1 MTEWPLVGRD
11 TELKRIGSAVGR
23 GRGVLLD
30 GGAGVGKSRLL
41 RAALRRAAEDG
52 AEVRWL
58 SGAGRGEEETSALL
72 ADWAD
77 GYVGESLGIP
87 AHFLDTA
94 YPGGRLVLGL
104 DDAHLL
110 AAAPAA
116 RLRGLVTDGRVTL
129 VAATEA
135 GAHAPDGISRLW
147 VERSVERLEIGAF
160 DRSAMA
166 EAVHARL
173 GGHVV
178 AAALE
183 SLWRFTLGNPLLV
196 TEVVDSAVA
205 AGGLRR
211 EDGVWHW
218 AGPDLPPSRRL
229 TDLVNLR
236 LGPLAPDEREL
247 VEMIALAEPLD
258 AGLPVVAGLARA
270 AESLNRRGIVVAER
284 GGPRLRL
291 RLAFPLYAPVLS
303 AALPELTGVRLRRR
317 IADALDGAGAQSD
330 DDRLRMVVL
339 RIDAGQLPD
348 AEHLQSAARI
358 ALRRQEF
365 VRAERLCLLALRAPG
380 GDTTVLAHL
389 RGHALAGQRRH
400 VEAEAVFDAVCAP
413 GTPAAAAQSAEFV
426 PAVRA
431 RAINMAWGLGRVEDA
446 AAVLDAAVA
455 VTPAA
460 DQGPLQETR
469 TVMSLLA
476 DRLAE
481 AAAMGEAAQAA
492 QAARTA
498 RAAPAGRPGGAGAPA
513 VLPPAAFARNEL
525 GDAAGAL
532 ALLGHRGPGPEPR
545 DDQDGLT
552 RQLVTAWAAMRGG
565 AMAEAAAVLD
575 GLPDHDAVDD
585 RSHALRI
592 ATVRARLYRAS
603 GRLPEAVVLLRQ
615 AGALENTWDWLTT
628 KAWCLAQLAGA
639 LAESGEHAEALRTLV
654 EVRSEEAGTVP
665 YPVASDGVALE
676 RALVIAHVGDFAGAT
691 QRAME
696 IAGRAATA
704 GRRFQ
709 ALAALHLA
717 ARLGEARAVTERVSA
732 LARETDSELA
742 GLQAGQVR
750 ALAADD
756 GNDLLELASR
766 ADAMGLVPLAAE
778 LCAQA
783 ARAHATAGRHRRSRA
798 ARARSVELLEGT
810 GGTLPPWAALYGPGP
825 APLTSLTSRERE
837 VAALAA
843 SLLSNQEIADRLVV
857 SVRTVENHL
866 HRVYG
871 KLGVTARADLAH
883 RLDPG
888 PAPQRGQA

>member
-1 MTEWPLVGRD
+1 MTEWSLVGRD
-11 TELKRIGSAVGR
+11 TELRRIGSAVGR

-30 GGAGVGKSRLL
+30 GGPGVGKSRLL

-87 AHFLDTA
+87 AHFLDAA
-94 YPGGRLVLGL
+94 YPGGRFVLGL

-135 GAHAPDGISRLW
+135 GAHAADGISRLW

-166 EAVHARL
+166 EAVHHRL

-178 AAALE
+178 AATLE
-183 SLWRFTLGNPLLV
+183 GLWRLTLGNPLLV

-205 AGGLRR
+205 AGRLRR
-211 EDGVWHW
+211 EDGVWHCT
-218 AGPDLPPSRRL
+218 GPDLPPSRRL
-229 TDLVNLR
+229 TDLVKLR

-270 AESLNRRGIVVAER
+270 AESLNRRGVVVAER
-284 GGPRLRL
+284 GGSRLRL
-291 RLAFPLYAPVLS
+291 RLAFPLYAPVVA
-303 AALPELTGVRLRRR
+303 AALPELTGLRLRRR
-317 IADALDGAGAQSD
+317 LADALDGAGPQSD

-348 AEHLQSAARI
+348 PAHLQSAARI

-380 GDTTVLAHL
+380 GDTTALAQL

-400 VEAEAVFDAVCAP
+400 AEAEAVFDAVCAP

-431 RAINMAWGLGRVEDA
+431 RAVNMAWGLGRVEDA
-446 AAVLDAAVA
+446 AAVLDAAVT
-455 VTPAA
+455 VTPEA

-469 TVMSLLA
+469 TVIGLLG

-481 AAAMGEAAQAA
+481 AAARGEAV
-492 QAARTA
+492 RDL
-498 RAAPAGRPGGAGAPA
+498 PAGHPRRAGAPA
-513 VLPPAAFARNEL
+513 VLPPAAFARAEL

-532 ALLGHRGPGPEPR
+532 ALLGHRGPGPGPR
-545 DDQDGLT
+545 DDEDGLT
-552 RQLVTAWAAMRGG
+552 RHLVTAWAAMRGG

-592 ATVRARLYRAS
+592 ATVRARLHRAS

-628 KAWCLAQLAGA
+628 KAWCLAELAGA

-691 QRAME
+691 QQALDL
-696 IAGRAATA
+696 AGRATA
-704 GRRFQ
+704 ANRRFQ

-717 ARLGEARAVTERVSA
+717 ARLGEARAVVERVTA
-732 LARETDSELA
+732 LARDTDSELA
-742 GLQAGQVR
+742 ALQAAQVR

-756 GNDLLELASR
+756 GDALLELASR
-766 ADAMGLVPLAAE
+766 AGATGLVPLAAE

-798 ARARSVELLEGT
+798 ARARSVELLEDT

-888 PAPQRGQA
+888 PAPHRG

>member
-11 TELKRIGSAVGR
+11 TELRRIGSAVGR
-23 GRGVLLD
+23 GRGVLLN
-30 GGAGVGKSRLL
+30 GGPGVGKSRLL

-87 AHFLDTA
+87 AHFLDAA
-94 YPGGRLVLGL
+94 YPGGRFVLGL

-110 AAAPAA
+110 APAPAA
-116 RLRGLVTDGRVTL
+116 RLRGLVADGRVTL
-129 VAATEA
+129 VAAAEA
-135 GAHAPDGISRLW
+135 GAHASDGISRLW
-147 VERSVERLEIGAF
+147 VERSVERLEVGAF
-160 DRSAMA
+160 DRSALA
-166 EAVHARL
+166 DAVHTRL

-178 AAALE
+178 ASALE
-183 SLWRFTLGNPLLV
+183 SLWGLTLGNALLL
-196 TEVVDSAVA
+196 TEVVDSGVA
-205 AGGLRR
+205 AGSLRR

-218 AGPDLPPSRRL
+218 TGADVPQSSRL
-229 TDLVNLR
+229 TDLVRLR
-236 LGPLAPDEREL
+236 IGRLAPDEREL
-247 VEMIALAEPLD
+247 VEMIALAEPLE

-270 AESLNRRGIVVAER
+270 AESLNRRGVVVAER
-284 GGPRLRL
+284 SGPRLLL
-291 RLAFPLYAPVLS
+291 RLAYPLYAPVLA
-303 AALPELTGVRLRRR
+303 AALPELTALRLRRR
-317 IADALDGAGAQSD
+317 LADALDIAGPRSD
-330 DDRLRMVVL
+330 DDLLRMVVL

-348 AEHLQSAARI
+348 AERLQSAARI
-358 ALRRQEF
+358 ALRRLDF

-380 GDTTVLAHL
+380 GDTTAWAHL

-400 VEAEAVFDAVCAP
+400 AEAEAVFEAACASGAP
-413 GTPAAAAQSAEFV
+413 GAAVPPAAFV

-431 RAINMAWGLGRVEDA
+431 RAVNMAWGLGRVEDA

-455 VTPAA
+455 VTPQA

-469 TVMSLLA
+469 AVMSLLA
-476 DRLAE
+476 DRLPE
-481 AAAMGEAAQAA
+481 AAAMGETVRAGHPGTA
-492 QAARTA
+492 AAR
-498 RAAPAGRPGGAGAPA
+498 A
-513 VLPPAAFARNEL
+513 VLPPAAFARTEL

-532 ALLGHRGPGPEPR
+532 ALLGHDRPLPDPR
-545 DDQDGLT
+545 DDQDGPT
-552 RQLVTAWAAMRGG
+552 RHLVTAWAAISDG
-565 AMAEAAAVLD
+565 ATAQAAAVLD
-575 GLPDHDAVDD
+575 GLPDHTAVDD
-585 RSHALRI
+585 RSHAPRI

-615 AGALENTWDWLTT
+615 AAAPGNTWDWLTT
-628 KAWCLAQLAGA
+628 KAWRLAQLAGA
-639 LAESGEHAEALRTLV
+639 LAEAGEHAEALRTLV

-665 YPVASDGVALE
+665 YPVASDGVAME
-676 RALVIAHVGDFAGAT
+676 RALVIAHVGDFAGAA
-691 QRAME
+691 QQSLDL
-696 IAGRAATA
+696 AGRAATA

-717 ARLGEARAVTERVSA
+717 ARLGEARAVMERASA
-732 LARETDSELA
+732 LAGDTGSPLA
-742 GLQAGQVR
+742 GLQAGHVR

-756 GNDLLELASR
+756 GDALHELASR
-766 ADAMGLVPLAAE
+766 AEAMGLRPLAAE
-778 LCAQA
+778 MSAQA
-783 ARAHATAGRHRRSRA
+783 ARAHQTAGRHRRSRA
-798 ARARSVELLEGT
+798 ARARSVELTDGS
-810 GGTLPPWAALYGPGP
+810 GATLPPWAALYGPGP

-871 KLGVTARADLAH
+871 KLGVTARAELAH

-888 PAPQRGQA
+888 PAPDRT